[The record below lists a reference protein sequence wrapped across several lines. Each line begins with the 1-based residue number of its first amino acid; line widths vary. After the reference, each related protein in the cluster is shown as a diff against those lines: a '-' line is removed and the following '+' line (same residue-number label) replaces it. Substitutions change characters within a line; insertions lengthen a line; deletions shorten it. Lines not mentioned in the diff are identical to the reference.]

1 MGPAPSCGR
10 NSRCHR
16 CRDMV
21 AESQDGARLTSAI
34 LVNALV
40 RRTNAAGGFAT
51 IIVKGDETSG
61 VILVQALEKGKETGL
76 FERVSNFAGG
86 YSLMRCGPS
95 PEDGP
100 EALATYVARRRRS
113 DPDLWI
119 IELDIPEAERFAAE
133 TIC

>member
-1 MGPAPSCGR
+1 
-10 NSRCHR
+10 
-16 CRDMV
+16 MV

-61 VILVQALEKGKETGL
+61 VILLQVLEKCKETGL

-86 YSLMRCGPS
+86 YALMRCGPS
-95 PEDGP
+95 LEDGP

>member
-1 MGPAPSCGR
+1 
-10 NSRCHR
+10 
-16 CRDMV
+16 MV

-40 RRTNAAGGFAT
+40 RRVNAAGGFAT

-86 YSLMRCGPS
+86 YALMRCGPS
-95 PEDGP
+95 LEDGP